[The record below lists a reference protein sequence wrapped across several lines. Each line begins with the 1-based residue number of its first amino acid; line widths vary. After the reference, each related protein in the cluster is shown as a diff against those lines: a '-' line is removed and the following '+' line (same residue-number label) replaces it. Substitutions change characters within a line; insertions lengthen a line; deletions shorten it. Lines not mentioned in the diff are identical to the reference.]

1 MAFVILSAGTV
12 TRSKMR
18 TLSVKA
24 FVGLV
29 LASMLLVLA
38 GGFALGYKFSH
49 KVGRHAPPLQL
60 ASHMDDGSGDDEPV
74 AAATADLTAPTGAH
88 TASDIASP
96 IDVAEPAASE
106 TAAAVPA
113 ENRFLIDRFG
123 ELSGRMI
130 QLEAEAMEL
139 SARIGAI
146 QEFEARIKTDE
157 IEAEPKGRVAR
168 TPPGA
173 PAGGPLLRP
182 LASLRGAAPAG
193 LRMFEPGDDGIAPEL
208 LTRELERMEGEAER
222 LAEVLA
228 RLDRVATSYN
238 LAHMSFPGR
247 QPIHDVAITSSFG
260 NRIDPFTKR
269 RAFHSG
275 VDYPAPR
282 GTSIY
287 ASAGGRV
294 IFAGRRSH
302 YGNTIEIDHGGG
314 LVTRYAH
321 ASKLLV
327 ENGQVVMPGEE
338 IALVGS
344 TGRSTGPHLHFEI
357 LKDGRFVDP
366 SIYLA
371 RF

>member
-38 GGFALGYKFSH
+38 GGFALGYKFS
-49 KVGRHAPPLQL
+49 RNAASFQFAPHA
-60 ASHMDDGSGDDEPV
+60 DDGSGGAGGVVATTADDP
-74 AAATADLTAPTGAH
+74 AAAAGDT
-88 TASDIASP
+88 
-96 IDVAEPAASE
+96 AEPAASSE
-106 TAAAVPA
+106 AAALARSEPA
-113 ENRFLIDRFG
+113 AIAPAGNRFLIDRFG
-123 ELSGRMI
+123 ELSGRVI
-130 QLEAEAMEL
+130 QLEVEAMEL

-146 QEFEARIKTDE
+146 QEFEARIKTGE
-157 IEAEPKGRVAR
+157 SETEARGRVAR

-182 LASLRGAAPAG
+182 VAPSRGAAPAG
-193 LRMFEPGDDGIAPEL
+193 LHMLAPGGDDISPAL
-208 LTRELERMEGEAER
+208 LTSELERMEGEAER

-228 RLDRVATSYN
+228 RLDRIATSYN

-247 QPIHDVAITSSFG
+247 QPVPDVAITSSFG

-282 GTSIY
+282 GTPIR

-302 YGNTIEIDHGGG
+302 YGNTVEIDHGGG

-321 ASKLLV
+321 ASRLLV
-327 ENGQVVMPGEE
+327 ENGQVVMPGDE

-366 SIYLA
+366 SLYLA

>member
-49 KVGRHAPPLQL
+49 KLGRHAPPLHL
-60 ASHMDDGSGDDEPV
+60 ASAGDDGAE
-74 AAATADLTAPTGAH
+74 AATANLTAPAGAH
-88 TASDIASP
+88 TASDSVVP
-96 IDVAEPAASE
+96 IDVAELAVSE
-106 TAAAVPA
+106 TVAVVPATVVPA

-157 IEAEPKGRVAR
+157 IEAGPKGRVAR

-173 PAGGPLLRP
+173 PSGGPLLRP
-182 LASLRGAAPAG
+182 VAPSREAAPTSLRT
-193 LRMFEPGDDGIAPEL
+193 FELGDDDISPEL
-208 LTRELERMEGEAER
+208 LTKELERMEGEAER

-228 RLDRVATSYN
+228 RLDRIATSYN

-247 QPIHDVAITSSFG
+247 QPVLDAAITSSFG
-260 NRIDPFTKR
+260 NRLDPFTKR

-282 GTSIY
+282 GTPIH

-302 YGNTIEIDHGGG
+302 YGNTVEIDHGGG

-321 ASKLLV
+321 ASRLLV
-327 ENGQVVMPGEE
+327 ENGQVVMPGDK